1 MANAIGV
8 LETKGL
14 TALVRGVDAMLK
26 AANVTL
32 AGQYKDAGS
41 AFVSACVTGDV
52 ASVKAAVEAGSAAAA
67 EVGKVVSVD
76 VIARPTRISQNP
88 YSRRPRQ
95 RRPRKGK
102 PPTGF
107 RSCFWRES

>member
-14 TALVRGVDAMLK
+14 TALVKGVDAML
-26 AANVTL
+26 NVTL

-76 VIARPTRISQNP
+76 VIARPHDDLSKTVLAQAP
-88 YSRRPRQ
+88 AKAPA
-95 RRPRKGK
+95 KK
-102 PPTGF
+102 
-107 RSCFWRES
+107 

>member
-1 MANAIGV
+1 MANAIGI

-14 TALVRGVDAMLK
+14 TALVKGVDAMLK

-41 AFVSACVTGDV
+41 AYVSAYVTGDV
-52 ASVKAAVEAGSAAAA
+52 ASVKAAIEAAAS

-76 VIARPTRISQNP
+76 VIARPHEDLSKTVLAAAAAKAP
-88 YSRRPRQ
+88 A
-95 RRPRKGK
+95 KK
-102 PPTGF
+102 
-107 RSCFWRES
+107 

>member
-14 TALVRGVDAMLK
+14 TALVKGVDAMLK

-41 AFVSACVTGDV
+41 AFVSAC
-52 ASVKAAVEAGSAAAA
+52 
-67 EVGKVVSVD
+67 
-76 VIARPTRISQNP
+76 ARPHDDLSKTVLAQAP
-88 YSRRPRQ
+88 AKAPA
-95 RRPRKGK
+95 KK
-102 PPTGF
+102 
-107 RSCFWRES
+107 

>member
-1 MANAIGV
+1 MANAIGI

-14 TALVRGVDAMLK
+14 TALVKGVDAMLK

-41 AFVSACVTGDV
+41 AYVSAYVTGDV
-52 ASVKAAVEAGSAAAA
+52 ASVKAAIEAGSAGS

-76 VIARPTRISQNP
+76 VIARPHEDLSKTVLAAAAAKAP
-88 YSRRPRQ
+88 A
-95 RRPRKGK
+95 KK
-102 PPTGF
+102 
-107 RSCFWRES
+107 

>member
-1 MANAIGV
+1 MANAIGI

-14 TALVRGVDAMLK
+14 TALVKGVDAMLK

-41 AFVSACVTGDV
+41 AYVSAYVTGDV
-52 ASVKAAVEAGSAAAA
+52 ASVKAAIEAGSAAAA

-76 VIARPTRISQNP
+76 VIARPHEDLSKTVLAAAAAKAP
-88 YSRRPRQ
+88 A
-95 RRPRKGK
+95 KK
-102 PPTGF
+102 
-107 RSCFWRES
+107 